1 MNEIVVHISL
11 SSTSFFF
18 FGRLF
23 VSRVDIHVLNQVQ
36 YGVKAAGLGYID
48 GWDYIFNSRAYV
60 GQWFGFV
67 MNEVIAYVW

>member
-1 MNEIVVHISL
+1 M
-11 SSTSFFF
+11 
-18 FGRLF
+18 
-23 VSRVDIHVLNQVQ
+23 SRVDIHVLNQVQ